1 VDLRKVNKRML
12 EGLIKAGAFD
22 STGAKRSQLMAVLD
36 QAVDDGAAAQRERD
50 LGQTS
55 IFAAALSGH
64 ETEPHATLP
73 PLPDIPEW
81 DQGQR
86 LKYEREL
93 TGFYIT
99 AHPLTRYEVTI
110 RALSTATTGGL
121 SEMSDGKE
129 VKLCG
134 IITTVKTML
143 TKKGDRMAYLTL
155 EDLQGTV
162 EVIAFPDLYKAAGAL
177 IAPERIVRLTG
188 TVDRGDK
195 GTKVRGSK
203 IEPLADVQTQT
214 VKRVLI
220 RLSDR
225 PEAKDQLPRLRD
237 VLLRHPGA
245 TSVALTVLMDH
256 AMEVDTTP
264 LPNVTVTAN
273 EHFVAD
279 VEEVLGKGALS
290 LLS

>member
-1 VDLRKVNKRML
+1 
-12 EGLIKAGAFD
+12 
-22 STGAKRSQLMAVLD
+22 
-36 QAVDDGAAAQRERD
+36 
-50 LGQTS
+50 
-55 IFAAALSGH
+55 
-64 ETEPHATLP
+64 
-73 PLPDIPEW
+73 
-81 DQGQR
+81 
-86 LKYEREL
+86 L

-99 AHPLTRYEVTI
+99 AHPLTRYEATI
-110 RALSTATTGGL
+110 RALSTSSTVGL
-121 SEMSDGKE
+121 AEMSDGKE

-134 IITTVKTML
+134 IITTVRAML

-188 TVDRGDK
+188 TIDRGDK
-195 GTKVRGSK
+195 GTKLRGSK
-203 IEPLADVQTQT
+203 IEPLTDVQSQT
-214 VKRVLI
+214 IKRVLI

-245 TSVALTVLMDH
+245 TSVALTVLMDQT
-256 AMEVDTTP
+256 MEADTAP
-264 LPNVTVTAN
+264 LPNVSVTAN